1 MMIGDVKC
9 YHCGHVSGQLEQEGG
24 RRRFRPRPGFRG
36 ELPEPGRRI
45 RCERCG
51 GPVFLD
57 EVRTLTGLERMS
69 RATDSEPGGVTRAA

>member
-9 YHCGHVSGQLEQEGG
+9 YHCGHVSGQIEQEG
-24 RRRFRPRPGFRG
+24 RLRRFRPRRGFRG
-36 ELPEPGRRI
+36 ELPAPGRRI

-69 RATDSEPGGVTRAA
+69 RAPDSEPGITRAA